1 MTTSLALIG
10 YASGIAANDPGCAEG
25 PLQLQN
31 HALEQQ
37 LSKQHLPSHWRTM
50 LVSRSGNKDD
60 RLQRVVE
67 LNTELAAITFDLIQ
81 QNKRFAVL
89 GGDHSCAIGTWS
101 GVAAALAQQQPEY
114 GLGLIWIDAHMDSH
128 TFETTATGNI
138 HGMPLAALLGY
149 GDTSLTHISMSRP
162 KVDPKRVVLIGIR
175 SFETE
180 EEKLL
185 QRLGVRIYNMEAIAK
200 QGLDSVFS
208 EAIAY
213 VKENSL
219 RFGVSLDL
227 DSIDP
232 FDAPGVGVPEA
243 NGISGENLCQ
253 VLSQLRQE
261 VSLIGVEVVEYNPY
275 HDKADKTEKLIK
287 EILLSIFGVKTK

>member
-1 MTTSLALIG
+1 MTTSLSLIG
-10 YASGIAANDPGCAEG
+10 YASGIAANDVGCAEG

-31 HALEQQ
+31 HCLEQQ
-37 LSKQHLPSHWRTM
+37 LSEQHLHCHWQAM
-50 LVSRSGNKDD
+50 LVPRSGNNND

-67 LNTELAAITFDLIQ
+67 LNAELAAITFELVQ
-81 QNKRFAVL
+81 QHKSFVVL

-101 GVAAALAQQQPEY
+101 GVAAALAKQQESE
-114 GLGLIWIDAHMDSH
+114 LGLIWIDAHMDSH
-128 TFETTATGNI
+128 TFETTSTGNI

-149 GDTSLTHISMSRP
+149 GDPALTQIGMPRP
-162 KVDPKRVVLIGIR
+162 KIDPKRLVLIGIR
-175 SFETE
+175 SFEAE

-200 QGLDSVFS
+200 RGLDRIFA

-213 VKENSL
+213 IKENSL
-219 RFGVSLDL
+219 KFGVSLDV
-227 DSIDP
+227 DAIDP

-243 NGISGENLCQ
+243 NGISGETLCE
-253 VLSQLRQE
+253 VLTQLRQE
-261 VSLIGVEVVEYNPY
+261 TSLIGVEVVEYNPY
-275 HDKADKTEKLIK
+275 HDKDHKTERLIK

>member
-1 MTTSLALIG
+1 MTTSLSLIG

-37 LSKQHLPSHWRTM
+37 LTEQQLSSHWQAM
-50 LVSRSGNKDD
+50 LLPRSGSKND

-67 LNTELAAITFDLIQ
+67 LNTDLAAITFALTQ
-81 QNKRFAVL
+81 QNKRFTVL

-101 GVAAALAQQQPEY
+101 GVAAALAQQQSGE
-114 GLGLIWIDAHMDSH
+114 LGLIWIDAHMDSH
-128 TFETTATGNI
+128 TFETTVTGNI

-149 GDTSLTHISMSRP
+149 GDVSLTHILMPRF
-162 KVDPKRVVLIGIR
+162 KIDPKRLVLIGTR
-175 SFETE
+175 SFEAE

-200 QGLDSVFS
+200 HGLDTVFS
-208 EAIAY
+208 EAIAH
-213 VKENSL
+213 VKENNL
-219 RFGVSLDL
+219 GFGVSLDL
-227 DSIDP
+227 DAVDP

-261 VSLIGVEVVEYNPY
+261 ASLIGVEVVEYNPY
-275 HDKADKTEKLIK
+275 HDKTDKTEKLIK

>member
-1 MTTSLALIG
+1 MTTSLSLIG
-10 YASGIAANDPGCAEG
+10 YASGIAANDVGCADG

-31 HALEQQ
+31 HDLEKH
-37 LSKQHLPSHWRTM
+37 LSEQHLASHWQAM
-50 LVSRSGNKDD
+50 LVPRSGNNND

-67 LNTELAAITFDLIQ
+67 LNAELAAITFELVQ
-81 QNKRFAVL
+81 QHKSFVVL

-101 GVAAALAQQQPEY
+101 GVAAALAQQQESE
-114 GLGLIWIDAHMDSH
+114 LGLIWIDAHMDSH
-128 TFETTATGNI
+128 TFETTSTGNI

-149 GDTSLTHISMSRP
+149 GDPALTQIGVPRP
-162 KVDPKRVVLIGIR
+162 KIDPKRLVLIGIR
-175 SFETE
+175 SFEAE

-200 QGLDSVFS
+200 RGLDRIFA

-213 VKENSL
+213 IKENSL
-219 RFGVSLDL
+219 KFGVSLDV
-227 DSIDP
+227 DAIDP

-243 NGISGENLCQ
+243 NGISGETLCQ
-253 VLSQLRQE
+253 VLTQLRQE
-261 VSLIGVEVVEYNPY
+261 TSLIGVEVVEYNPY
-275 HDKADKTEKLIK
+275 HDKDHKTERLIK